1 MKKGGQDWTYNIDL
15 RMSDPKGK
23 ELGLIRNPKEN

>member
-1 MKKGGQDWTYNIDL
+1 MKKGGQDRSYNNEL
-15 RMSDPKGK
+15 SMSSPKGK